1 MPVTAVTGSP
11 APIPANTTTATTTA
25 VAAKKGLDSEV
36 FMRLL
41 VTQLTNQDPST
52 PMDTNQMIS
61 QTTQLAM
68 MEQLTAMSRTSTE
81 AFALD
86 MRQAASTLIG
96 QQAGYLD
103 AKGLAVT
110 GTVTKVS
117 FDGAIPQVTIG
128 DATVPLDEITSLAT
142 AAPRAS
148 A

>member
-1 MPVTAVTGSP
+1 MTVTAVTGTP
-11 APIPANTTTATTTA
+11 APIPAGTTTATTTA

-36 FMRLL
+36 FMKLL

-103 AKGLAVT
+103 AKGVAVT
-110 GTVTKVS
+110 GIVTQVS
-117 FDGAIPQVTIG
+117 FDGPVPQVTIG
-128 DATVPLDEITSLAT
+128 DTTVALDEITSLAT
-142 AAPRAS
+142 ARTPAS

>member
-1 MPVTAVTGSP
+1 MPVTPIAGAP
-11 APIPANTTTATTTA
+11 APIPANTATAT
-25 VAAKKGLDSEV
+25 AAASAPKKALDSEV
-36 FMRLL
+36 FMKLL

-96 QQAGYLD
+96 QQAGAGQAGGGQGED
-103 AKGLAVT
+103 GGDT
-110 GTVTKVS
+110 GH
-117 FDGAIPQVTIG
+117 GAHVQFLFQWP
-128 DATVPLDEITSLAT
+128 
-142 AAPRAS
+142 
-148 A
+148 

>member
-1 MPVTAVTGSP
+1 MPVTPIAGAP
-11 APIPANTTTATTTA
+11 APIPANTATAT
-25 VAAKKGLDSEV
+25 AAASAPKKALDSEV
-36 FMRLL
+36 FMKLL

-103 AKGLAVT
+103 AKGAAVT
-110 GTVTKVS
+110 GIVTTVS
-117 FDGAIPQVTIG
+117 FDGPIPQVTIG
-128 DATVPLDEITSLAT
+128 DATVALDEITSLAT
-142 AAPRAS
+142 APTRTS